1 MATTIEKYL
10 NKCQE
15 IVDAKPKYKN
25 GASSLTECDCI
36 GMDKYS
42 FRECGVSFSTSG
54 TNYSSRNQVDG
65 FRAIAGTGD
74 LHIGDVVFKG
84 RTESDSGYDLPDR
97 YKPGGKYYNGDLTD
111 YYHIG
116 TVKSVYPLRI
126 IHMTS
131 PTAKTDTKIGSWG
144 FVASWKAQYIN
155 AGTPEP
161 DPAPEPA
168 PEPTPEPSPEPE
180 PEPMIPAVVWS
191 ENGNPV
197 NLRNSPS
204 IYAQLVDRVP
214 VGECVDVCGTEGEW
228 SFVVWGRKSGYMMT
242 RFLNFADDAKPTLKR
257 GSRGGYVEELQTML
271 LMLGYEIGTSYADG
285 IFGNGVESAVIQ
297 FEKDHDLKA
306 DGVVR
311 RDVWDALDALCMP
324 KEEQAAEQATEQA
337 QTDENILYTVTIE
350 HLPMYQAEAL
360 KNRYTGATITKEKG

>member
-15 IVDAKPKYKN
+15 VVDAKPKYKN

-36 GMDKYS
+36 GMDKYA

-54 TNYSSRNQVDG
+54 TNYSARNQVDG
-65 FRAIAGTGD
+65 LKAIAGTGD

-84 RTESDSGYDLPDR
+84 RNEGEAGYDLPEKYR
-97 YKPGGKYYNGDLTD
+97 PGGKSFNGDLTD

-116 TVKSVYPLRI
+116 TVKSVYPLQI

-131 PTAKTDTKIGSWG
+131 PTAKTDTKIGKWG
-144 FVASWKAQYIN
+144 YVASWKAQFIKDG
-155 AGTPEP
+155 A
-161 DPAPEPA
+161 PAPEPVPEPA
-168 PEPTPEPSPEPE
+168 PDPGPEPTPE
-180 PEPMIPAVVWS
+180 PEPMIPAVVRS

-197 NLRNSPS
+197 NLRSGPT

-228 SFVVWGRKSGYMMT
+228 SFIVWGRKSGYMMT

-257 GSRGGYVEELQTML
+257 GSRGGYVEELQAML
-271 LMLGYEIGTSYADG
+271 LMLRYNIGTTYADG
-285 IFGNGVESAVIQ
+285 IFGKGVESAVIQ
-297 FEKDHDLKA
+297 FEKDHGLKA

-311 RDVWDALDALCMP
+311 RDVWDALDALCSP
-324 KEEQAAEQATEQA
+324 AIEQEQASGQPEEG
-337 QTDENILYTVTIE
+337 EKPLFTVTIE
-350 HLPMYQAEAL
+350 HLTAQQADAL
-360 KNRYTGATITKEKG
+360 KARFLNADISAERG